1 VRGALGFVR
10 PDADLARELDFH
22 REMLEARH
30 RERGLA
36 PAAARRA
43 ARIELGGDTQIAES
57 WRDQGRLPFLDT
69 LGQDVRYGL
78 RLLRRSPGFAATA
91 IATLALGIGACTAI
105 FTVIDVVLIRPLP
118 FADSARLVTVGD
130 RNPDGSSA
138 NANFLTMMAWR
149 ENSTTLEG
157 FAGMRPWTPTLV
169 SGGEAERIQAV
180 RVSWNYFDLLGVR
193 PSIGRTF
200 TADDDGAGEWPPY
213 AIVSDSLWR
222 RRLGGDPSIVG
233 RTVSLSDRAY
243 RIVGVMP
250 ASFEPLDSETFYNA
264 RPELW
269 APIGS
274 YMNGT
279 AASGTCRGCAPLK
292 VLARLRQGATIAT
305 ATAEMNAIRE
315 RLRRENP
322 GDYETGSMAVVPLQR
337 ALTSDVRPALLVLMG
352 AVLFVLLI
360 ACANVA
366 SLLLARSVTRQREL
380 TLRAALGAGRARLV
394 RQLLTES
401 LLLAGIGG
409 TAGVFVAAIG
419 VRGLAALAPA
429 TLPRLEHAG
438 VDTRIFAFTALVT
451 LVTSIACGLL
461 PAWRSADRRGG
472 RSLAIDTR
480 GAVGQRPHAR
490 SLLVIANLTLA
501 LVLLAGAGLM
511 LRTLTALTQEN
522 PGFSADGVLTMRF
535 ALTGRAYS
543 SDEASIAFQQRLLE
557 RLRAL
562 PAVQAAAVAGSVPF
576 TGVDG
581 CWGFHAQGRMEPN
594 PADDPCVQ
602 RYSFSG
608 DYFRV
613 MNIPVI
619 AGRSFTAEDSASA
632 RRVILVSVSTARLI
646 WGSASPIGAQV
657 RIGAIGTWRLVVGVV
672 GDVHHSD
679 LTTPPAPAMYTP
691 ETQLTSAYLT
701 LVARARN
708 GDASTLAPDL
718 RAVIRAL
725 DPFVPVYAV
734 VPLSS
739 LVRQSAAQRV
749 FVTRVLSAFA
759 TAAVLLAALGLYGLV
774 AYSVAE
780 RTREVGVRVAL
791 GAQRIDV
798 ARMVLSSGAPIV
810 GAGVLAGVLGAAAG
824 ARFLLPPS
832 CACGRPI
839 PRRSPAPPRCSPP
852 SRSSRTPSR
861 SAARCASIRRLR
873 SGLSSTACH
882 GRTHAK
888 DAEYAETIYYFS
900 DACSANCVRL

>member
-1 VRGALGFVR
+1 MTLREFAARVRGALGFGP

-22 REMLEARH
+22 RVMLEARH
-30 RERGLA
+30 RERGLD

-43 ARIELGGDTQIAES
+43 ARIELGGDTQIAET

-69 LGQDVRYGL
+69 LGQDVRYAL

-105 FTVIDVVLIRPLP
+105 FTVIDTVLLRPLP
-118 FADSARLVTVGD
+118 FTDSARLVTVGD

-138 NANFLTMMAWR
+138 TAGFQTMTAWR
-149 ENSTTLEG
+149 DRSRTLEG

-169 SGGEAERIQAV
+169 TGAEAERIQAV

-200 TADDDGAGEWPPY
+200 TTDDEGAGEWPPY

-264 RPELW
+264 RAELW

-274 YMNGT
+274 YMKGT
-279 AASGTCRGCAPLK
+279 AASGNCRGCAPLK
-292 VLARLRQGATIAT
+292 VLARLGPGATIAT
-305 ATAEMNAIRE
+305 ATSEMNAIRE
-315 RLRRENP
+315 QLRRENP

-409 TAGVFVAAIG
+409 IAGVVVAAIG

-429 TLPRLEHAG
+429 TLPRLDHAG
-438 VDTRIFAFTALVT
+438 VDARILAFTALVT
-451 LVTSIACGLL
+451 LATSVTCGLW

-472 RSLAIDTR
+472 RSLALDTR
-480 GAVGQRPHAR
+480 GAVGHRSRAR
-490 SLLVIANLTLA
+490 ALLVIADLTLA
-501 LVLLAGAGLM
+501 LALLAGAGLM
-511 LRTLTALTQEN
+511 LRTLAALTHEK

-562 PAVQAAAVAGSVPF
+562 PAVQDVAVAGSVPF
-576 TGVDG
+576 TGGDG
-581 CWGFHAQGRMEPN
+581 CWGFHARGRMEPN
-594 PADDPCVQ
+594 PADDPCVE

-613 MNIPVI
+613 MDIPVI
-619 AGRSFTAEDSASA
+619 AGSIVYRGGQRLCQSGDPGLGIDGQAYLGFREPYRRAGANRRHRHMADGRRRRWRRASQRSNGAAGAGDVYARNAAHERIPDA
-632 RRVILVSVSTARLI
+632 RRE
-646 WGSASPIGAQV
+646 GAK
-657 RIGAIGTWRLVVGVV
+657 RRR
-672 GDVHHSD
+672 
-679 LTTPPAPAMYTP
+679 
-691 ETQLTSAYLT
+691 
-701 LVARARN
+701 ARARSGCAS
-708 GDASTLAPDL
+708 GDS
-718 RAVIRAL
+718 RARSPRPCLCRRAAL
-725 DPFVPVYAV
+725 QPRPPVGRAAR
-734 VPLSS
+734 
-739 LVRQSAAQRV
+739 VRDAR
-749 FVTRVLSAFA
+749 
-759 TAAVLLAALGLYGLV
+759 ALGLRDRRRAPG
-774 AYSVAE
+774 
-780 RTREVGVRVAL
+780 GPGFVR
-791 GAQRIDV
+791 
-798 ARMVLSSGAPIV
+798 
-810 GAGVLAGVLGAAAG
+810 
-824 ARFLLPPS
+824 
-832 CACGRPI
+832 
-839 PRRSPAPPRCSPP
+839 PRRVQ
-852 SRSSRTPSR
+852 
-861 SAARCASIRRLR
+861 RR
-873 SGLSSTACH
+873 
-882 GRTHAK
+882 
-888 DAEYAETIYYFS
+888 
-900 DACSANCVRL
+900 